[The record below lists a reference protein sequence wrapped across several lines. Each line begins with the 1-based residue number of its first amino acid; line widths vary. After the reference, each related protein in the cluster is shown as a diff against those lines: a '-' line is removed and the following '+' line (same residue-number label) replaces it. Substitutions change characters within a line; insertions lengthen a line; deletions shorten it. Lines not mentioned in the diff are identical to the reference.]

1 MANRSLVHSYV
12 DRSLS
17 FRERVP
23 DANDE
28 NKLNLF
34 TTSGAIVHNSI
45 ITNLIQ
51 PDKSSGR
58 NESGLSLQLFI
69 IANHF
74 PLCKNCIRLFPIS
87 NFYPIQYT
95 HINNISK
102 IDRGWYKPRGQIK
115 TTEKHSRGVLTLLQP
130 ASATGPFHHALS
142 AFLRRMRRS
151 SGGARGRGT
160 GGGAALRPLVKRS
173 RSHANTTR
181 HVADSA
187 CHNWIKSLK
196 FTA

>member
-34 TTSGAIVHNSI
+34 TASSAIVHNSV

-51 PDKSSGR
+51 ADKSSGR

-74 PLCKNCIRLFPIS
+74 PLCKNCIRLFPMS
-87 NFYPIQYT
+87 NFYPI
-95 HINNISK
+95 HIEIIFQKWTAVGTNQEDK
-102 IDRGWYKPRGQIK
+102 LKPQK
-115 TTEKHSRGVLTLLQP
+115 K
-130 ASATGPFHHALS
+130 
-142 AFLRRMRRS
+142 
-151 SGGARGRGT
+151 
-160 GGGAALRPLVKRS
+160 
-173 RSHANTTR
+173 NTA
-181 HVADSA
+181 VG
-187 CHNWIKSLK
+187 
-196 FTA
+196 F